1 MTFAP
6 VLAASP
12 AILVHLASTLA
23 ALGLGVVML
32 ARRKGTISHK
42 RLGWAWV
49 ILMVIAAASSFFITG
64 LNAGRL
70 SPIHILSV
78 VTLIALPWAIYAIR
92 RRNLRSH
99 RWTMISIFV
108 GGLVVA
114 GIFTLLPGRLLGG
127 LIFAAAN

>member
-49 ILMVIAAASSFFITG
+49 ILMAIAAPSSFFITG

-99 RWTMISIFV
+99 RWTMISIFA